1 MTYSF
6 VKGYNLHVLIFP
18 RFKSSGGVSRGWG
31 ERRAAA
37 QCRAYSRE
45 PRAEP
50 GPRGVPDLGGSLQTF
65 PTSRY
70 YNNNRN
76 QHEKYTETHN
86 VLYLAFL
93 TSQMMPP
100 RSSLPY
106 CSCAGHSRITGSSR
120 VWPLQYPSL
129 LRHIY
134 VLFPSPARS
143 AVTAWWPSARKPFVL
158 VLCFKASILLNKHN
172 NETVPSKHTLSPRF
186 WVV

>member
-18 RFKSSGGVSRGWG
+18 RFKSSGGVRLVEAEASGG
-31 ERRAAA
+31 TCSLEAENRA
-37 QCRAYSRE
+37 R
-45 PRAEP
+45 
-50 GPRGVPDLGGSLQTF
+50 PRGVSDLGGSLQTF

-106 CSCAGHSRITGSSR
+106 CSCAGHSHITGSSCAC
-120 VWPLQYPSL
+120 VLPLQYPSRL
-129 LRHIY
+129 SHIY
-134 VLFPSPARS
+134 VLFPSPAWSRS
-143 AVTAWWPSARKPFVL
+143 GDLPVNLSHSFY
-158 VLCFKASILLNKHN
+158 ASEQVFCKTN
-172 NETVPSKHTLSPRF
+172 TLIYHRGQI
-186 WVV
+186 